1 MIADSVRE
9 TVMLLTR
16 ISCAA
21 IVLAAVAAVAGDDLV
36 ATPKGA
42 ADTPTDEPTVEDSQP
57 PAEQK
62 DAFKLF
68 TGSWRCDG
76 KAATELA
83 PEVPTRITLGFKSD
97 GRWLLVKIDE
107 AKSKQHP
114 HATSSN
120 EVWGFSAAL
129 GGFVRNGA
137 DNQGGFYAGTS
148 SGWVGDRLW
157 WSTDSARG
165 GKKVKLKDTITRVS
179 DKELTLERAFDPT
192 GTGDGLRVV
201 YEGTCKR

>member
-1 MIADSVRE
+1 MMMR
-9 TVMLLTR
+9 TM
-16 ISCAA
+16 CAA
-21 IVLAAVAAVAGDDLV
+21 ALVAALPALAGDDLV

-42 ADTPTDEPTVEDSQP
+42 VDEPTDEPTIDDSLP

-62 DAFKLF
+62 EAFKLF
-68 TGSWRCDG
+68 AGTWRCDG
-76 KAATELA
+76 KANTELA
-83 PEVPTRITLGFKSD
+83 PDVPTRVTLTFKSD

-107 AKSKQHP
+107 QKSKQHP
-114 HATSSN
+114 RATSSS
-120 EVWGFSAAL
+120 EVWGHSAGL

-148 SGWVGDRLW
+148 SGWVGDRFW
-157 WSTDSARG
+157 WTTTSARG
-165 GKKVKLKDTITRVS
+165 GKKVLLKDSFTKVS

>member
-1 MIADSVRE
+1 MTLHHASTRG
-9 TVMLLTR
+9 LLLALPLF
-16 ISCAA
+16 AA
-21 IVLAAVAAVAGDDLV
+21 LPVVAGDDLV

-42 ADTPTDEPTVEDSQP
+42 VDEPAAQSAIDDSQP

-62 DAFKLF
+62 EAFKLF

-83 PEVPTRITLGFKSD
+83 PEVPTRITVTFKSD
-97 GRWLLVKIDE
+97 GRWLLVKIE
-107 AKSKQHP
+107 EQKSKQHP

-120 EVWGFSAAL
+120 EVWGHSAAL

-137 DNQGGFYAGTS
+137 DSQGGFYSGTS
-148 SGWVGDRLW
+148 SGWVGERFW

-165 GKKVKLKDTITRVS
+165 GNKVKLKDTFTKVS
-179 DKELTLERAFDPT
+179 DKQLTLERAYDPT
-192 GTGDGLRVV
+192 GTGDGMRVV
-201 YEGTCKR
+201 YEGSCKR

>member
-1 MIADSVRE
+1 
-9 TVMLLTR
+9 MLLHR
-16 ISCAA
+16 ITFAGLL
-21 IVLAAVAAVAGDDLV
+21 LAGSPAVAGDDLV

-42 ADTPTDEPTVEDSQP
+42 TDAATDEPTVDDSQP

-62 DAFKLF
+62 DAFKLL

-76 KAATELA
+76 KANTELS

-97 GRWLLVKIDE
+97 GRWLFVKVE
-107 AKSKQHP
+107 EQKSKQNS
-114 HATSSN
+114 HATTSS
-120 EVWGFSAAL
+120 EVWGYSAAL

-148 SGWVGDRLW
+148 SGWVGDRFW
-157 WSTDSARG
+157 WTTDSARG
-165 GKKVKLKDTITRVS
+165 GKRVKLKDTITRVG